1 MYMYGEFD
9 LFLCFFCYLFIVV
22 VLLYCCC
29 CSIGS
34 EADSIK
40 GKPLRLPVSISRT
53 KLPPT
58 PSSHK
63 QHPSQHHLGNTV
75 DNGNMVTNGKYPWTP
90 VDGYSNENDRGFS
103 IAPGLHD
110 QAVPDFER
118 KKKKKKHRQQ
128 FHKGEYMF
136 HRMCSTCTCCKC
148 YMYVHVQLYML

>member
-1 MYMYGEFD
+1 MYMHGEMYVVWLVF
-9 LFLCFFCYLFIVV
+9 LFVV
-22 VLLYCCC
+22 VDLLYCCC
-29 CSIGS
+29 CCIGS

-40 GKPLRLPVSISRT
+40 GKPLKLPVSISRT

-58 PSSHK
+58 PSS
-63 QHPSQHHLGNTV
+63 QTPSSRTQPPSQHHLGNIV
-75 DNGNMVTNGKYPWTP
+75 DNDNMVTNEKYPWTP

-128 FHKGEYMF
+128 FHKGEYMYQNVQ
-136 HRMCSTCTCCKC
+136 
-148 YMYVHVQLYML
+148 YMYMYML